1 MLSAR
6 RAGLLRDFTLT
17 AGAGSAASTALD
29 GFHAALPAAAAGSFP
44 QGTAP
49 RAAPG
54 PAVPAV
60 RAKGT
65 GTAQRY
71 GSAGGPPRAAAP
83 PRRSQL
89 TALRSAPLRSPG
101 RVGSAGGRDCRPRA
115 PVAPRSR
122 PGPARL
128 PDSSRSGLRRGG
140 EPPCQ
145 RPAERPPAARHPGP
159 RSSPAATRPAL
170 PDGRHGPAPPGR
182 LSERGGRR
190 RGHGTAAERGAGPGG
205 AAPSPDWPGGESGY
219 TWAAVRREP
228 PRCLRPRDGRG
239 GWRPSAA
246 PAGAPRETPVWHSVT
261 GTRVSP
267 LSPGCNPRALLCYVS
282 PQRKSDVIYALLQLT
297 F

>member
-1 MLSAR
+1 MPPAQL
-6 RAGLLRDFTLT
+6 LT
-17 AGAGSAASTALD
+17 ASTRLSPRQRPAPFLRARPREPHLARPSQPSALRGREPRSDT
-29 GFHAALPAAAAGSFP
+29 ALPAD
-44 QGTAP
+44 
-49 RAAPG
+49 RPG
-54 PAVPAV
+54 
-60 RAKGT
+60 
-65 GTAQRY
+65 QRHRL
-71 GSAGGPPRAAAP
+71 G
-83 PRRSQL
+83 
-89 TALRSAPLRSPG
+89 ALNSRRSAPLRSPG

-170 PDGRHGPAPPGR
+170 LDSRHGPAPPGR

-261 GTRVSP
+261 GTRVFP

>member
-1 MLSAR
+1 M
-6 RAGLLRDFTLT
+6 T
-17 AGAGSAASTALD
+17 ASTRLSPRQRPAPFLRARPREPHLARPSQPSALRGREPRSD
-29 GFHAALPAAAAGSFP
+29 TALPAD
-44 QGTAP
+44 
-49 RAAPG
+49 RPG
-54 PAVPAV
+54 
-60 RAKGT
+60 
-65 GTAQRY
+65 QRHRL
-71 GSAGGPPRAAAP
+71 G
-83 PRRSQL
+83 
-89 TALRSAPLRSPG
+89 ALNSRRSAPLRSPG

-170 PDGRHGPAPPGR
+170 LDSRHGPAPPGR

-239 GWRPSAA
+239 GAG
-246 PAGAPRETPVWHSVT
+246 GAPQLPRPVLLVRRRFGIASLELVCP
-261 GTRVSP
+261 RLVLVVIPERCFAMYLLKEKVMLFMPSYSSP
-267 LSPGCNPRALLCYVS
+267 F
-282 PQRKSDVIYALLQLT
+282 K
-297 F
+297 

>member
-1 MLSAR
+1 M
-6 RAGLLRDFTLT
+6 T
-17 AGAGSAASTALD
+17 ASTRLSPRQRPAPFLRARPREPHLARPSRPSQPSALRGREPRSD
-29 GFHAALPAAAAGSFP
+29 TALPAD
-44 QGTAP
+44 
-49 RAAPG
+49 RPG
-54 PAVPAV
+54 
-60 RAKGT
+60 
-65 GTAQRY
+65 QRHRL
-71 GSAGGPPRAAAP
+71 G
-83 PRRSQL
+83 
-89 TALRSAPLRSPG
+89 ALNSRRSAPLRSPG

-170 PDGRHGPAPPGR
+170 LDSRHGPAPPGR

-219 TWAAVRREP
+219 TWAAVRWEP

-246 PAGAPRETPVWHSVT
+246 PAGAPRETPVWRSVT

-282 PQRKSDVIYALLQLT
+282 PQRKSDVIYAFLQLT